1 MLSGILPVDKPA
13 DYTSFDVVA
22 VLRRLSGERR
32 IGHTGTL
39 DPMATGALPVLFGK
53 CTRLLPLLPTEDK
66 AYLASFRLG
75 VTTDTEDSTGTVLKE
90 KPVAASESDVA
101 AVLRTMVGPQLQLPP
116 MYSAVK
122 KDGVRLYKLAREG
135 KEVEREPREVTIHSI
150 HLVSCRE
157 ESGEYTMEVRC
168 SKGTYIRSL
177 CRDIGERLSCGAVMT
192 GLRRTMACGFSL
204 SDCRTLDEL
213 RAMSREELL
222 NAILSPERT
231 LLGYPEVAVSA
242 AQASRF
248 QNGGGLSF
256 ERLPLEEPSGL
267 YRVYAPGRVLLGLGN
282 ADAET
287 GELKVKCHL

>member
-39 DPMATGALPVLFGK
+39 DPMATGVLPILFGK

-66 AYLASFRLG
+66 AYLASFQLG
-75 VTTDTEDSTGTVLKE
+75 LTTDTEDSTGTVLE
-90 KPVAASESDVA
+90 RKPVTASKSDVE
-101 AVLRTMVGPQLQLPP
+101 AVLRSMEGPQLQLPP

-135 KEVEREPREVTIHSI
+135 KEVEREPRSIAIHSI
-150 HLVSCRE
+150 RLVSCRQE
-157 ESGEYTMEVRC
+157 AGEYTMEVRC

-177 CRDIGERLSCGAVMT
+177 CRDIGEQLACGAVMT
-192 GLRRTMACGFSL
+192 DLRRTMACGFSL
-204 SDCRTLDEL
+204 SECRPLDEL
-213 RAMSREELL
+213 RAMNREELL
-222 NAILSPERT
+222 GAIHSPESA
-231 LLGYPEVAVSA
+231 LLGYPELTVSA

-256 ERLPLEEPSGL
+256 ERLSLEEPSGL
-267 YRVYAPGRVLLGLGN
+267 YRVYAPGHSLLGLGN
-282 ADAET
+282 ADPEK